1 MKKHILKQEVL
12 ILNLSDS
19 FFNKIEKKTNVNK
32 ESIMN
37 LAKKLQ
43 GDNMKNEK
51 NLREVIKELSL
62 MTGKEVSKEQEDK
75 IISTV
80 INDKIPKDLDKMI

>member
-1 MKKHILKQEVL
+1 M
-12 ILNLSDS
+12 NLSDS

-43 GDNMKNEK
+43 GDNIKNEK
-51 NLREVIKELSL
+51 NLREVIKELSS
-62 MTGKEVSKEQEDK
+62 MTGKEVTKEQEDK

-80 INDKIPKDLDKMI
+80 INDRIPKDLDKMI